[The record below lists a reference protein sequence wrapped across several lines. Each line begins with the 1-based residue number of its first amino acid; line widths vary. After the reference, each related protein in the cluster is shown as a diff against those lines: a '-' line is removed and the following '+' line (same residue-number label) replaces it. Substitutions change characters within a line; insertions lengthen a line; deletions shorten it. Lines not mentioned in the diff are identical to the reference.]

1 MCEQCNASSVARDLR
16 FFVRNRLL
24 VSIVERCSRRLQTYQ
39 LIFSLSE
46 HCSHRLQSRS
56 EYFRIALGAITMSES
71 CGSELLPASQD
82 SSSAG
87 LPDDGSCTSMASPGP
102 RGDGNISEG
111 SVSGASDF
119 EDRHR
124 RSRRHWTDARPTV
137 DEVGQG
143 ITSL

>member
-1 MCEQCNASSVARDLR
+1 
-16 FFVRNRLL
+16 
-24 VSIVERCSRRLQTYQ
+24 
-39 LIFSLSE
+39 
-46 HCSHRLQSRS
+46 
-56 EYFRIALGAITMSES
+56 MSEP

-87 LPDDGSCTSMASPGP
+87 LLDDGSCTNMASPGP
-102 RGDGNISEG
+102 CGDGNISEG

-119 EDRHR
+119 EDLRR

-143 ITSL
+143 ITSLLALGPFLQDQDHLPIASLLPSHG